1 MDKKNYLDDCLATLQ
16 IPSLPKK
23 TWDKVS
29 EFNKGV
35 CLVRRI
41 DGTENYAI
49 CRYNKEKDEA
59 VKVVKDFCLATF
71 TEILECYPVPDFVEA
86 DIESMDLDEANKMA
100 MEELLEER
108 QEAIMEDVK
117 VEEEKLPEWI
127 YPFISNREEALAFL
141 KSKRI
146 RNAHS
151 LKSDEAVKA
160 KLYLVYEDEKKK
172 NK

>member
-1 MDKKNYLDDCLATLQ
+1 
-16 IPSLPKK
+16 
-23 TWDKVS
+23 
-29 EFNKGV
+29 
-35 CLVRRI
+35 
-41 DGTENYAI
+41 
-49 CRYNKEKDEA
+49 
-59 VKVVKDFCLATF
+59 
-71 TEILECYPVPDFVEA
+71 
-86 DIESMDLDEANKMA
+86 MA

-108 QEAIMEDVK
+108 QEAIMEDVE